1 MPSMFRSVSFP
12 VFSAVVIASCS
23 QTAPPTEQQ
32 CDFKKDAQGNLVCV
46 EVMGSSGGSSAM
58 GGASGTAGGGG
69 TVPNLGSGGSGG
81 TVPNLGTGGSTGG
94 AGGSGSAAG
103 SGSGSIGGGGSGV
116 GATGGSDPTAGTG
129 VIASGGSGGSAGSG
143 ASAGDGSGG
152 SAPVA
157 GSGAGGSSG
166 GASLGSIVVS
176 AGEKAR
182 DHTVVSFPF
191 PAGKGKSLVL
201 KDMAGGQIAL
211 QVSPLDDTAIFILPS
226 LAAGMTAT
234 YTVEELPAAAPD
246 GVTAVVENEQL
257 FVKQGTNT
265 LFRWVLK
272 DDNFRNRSANDVR
285 SGYIYPLY
293 TPAGVSVA
301 DDYAEDH
308 PHMHGIWSAWTLTTF
323 RNHKVDFWNGYD
335 NSGHVDLTSM
345 EGLWS
350 GSVFGGLVANLQHDD
365 ITVSPPVTALTE
377 REIVTIYRT
386 HDAAPPYYVFD
397 INSTQSTATTDP
409 LILETYHYGGFGFRG
424 AAEWATV
431 ANFLTSEG
439 HNRTTGDGQRAR
451 WVAQWGTVNG
461 KVGGYAAF
469 DHPTNFRHP
478 QGLRIHPTNPY
489 WSFTASTTLAGGRF
503 SIESGT
509 PYKSRYRVVVF
520 DGAADAALLNR
531 LWDDFATP
539 PTVTVMP

>member
-1 MPSMFRSVSFP
+1 VLG
-12 VFSAVVIASCS
+12 AAVIASCS
-23 QTAPPTEQQ
+23 STQPPAEQQ
-32 CDFKKDAQGNLVCV
+32 CEFKKDSQGNLVCV
-46 EVMGSSGGSSAM
+46 EVTGSGGSSAT
-58 GGASGTAGGGG
+58 GGASGSAGA
-69 TVPNLGSGGSGG
+69 GG
-81 TVPNLGTGGSTGG
+81 TVPNLGTGGTVPNLGTGGTAGSTGG
-94 AGGSGSAAG
+94 TGASAG
-103 SGSGSIGGGGSGV
+103 SGSGAIGGGGSGV
-116 GATGGSDPTAGTG
+116 GATGGSDPTAGSG
-129 VIASGGSGGSAGSG
+129 VIASGGSSGSGGAG

-152 SAPVA
+152 SVPIA

-166 GASLGSIVVS
+166 GAALGSIVVS

-191 PAGKGKSLVL
+191 AAGKGKNVVL
-201 KDMAGGQIAL
+201 KDTAGGQIPL

-234 YTVEELPAAAPD
+234 YTVEELPASLPD
-246 GVTAVVENEQL
+246 AVTAVVENEQL
-257 FVKQGTNT
+257 FVKQGASTM
-265 LFRWVLK
+265 FRWVLK
-272 DDNFRNRSANDVR
+272 DDNFRNRATNDVR

-293 TPAGVSVA
+293 TPGGVSVA

-335 NSGHVDLTSM
+335 NSGHVDLKMM

-350 GSVFGGLVANLQHDD
+350 GSVFGGLVANLKHED
-365 ITVSPPVTALTE
+365 ITVNPRVTALNE

-386 HDAAPPYYVFD
+386 HEAMPPYYVFD
-397 INSTQSTATTDP
+397 INSTQEAATSDP

-424 AAEWATV
+424 AAEWQGESGAS
-431 ANFLTSEG
+431 FLTSEG
-439 HNRTTGDGQRAR
+439 HNRSTGDGQRAR
-451 WVAQWGTVNG
+451 WCAQWGNVNG

-478 QGLRIHPTNPY
+478 QGLRIHPSNPY
-489 WSFTASTTLAGGRF
+489 WSFTAATSLAGGRF
-503 SIESGT
+503 SIEPGT